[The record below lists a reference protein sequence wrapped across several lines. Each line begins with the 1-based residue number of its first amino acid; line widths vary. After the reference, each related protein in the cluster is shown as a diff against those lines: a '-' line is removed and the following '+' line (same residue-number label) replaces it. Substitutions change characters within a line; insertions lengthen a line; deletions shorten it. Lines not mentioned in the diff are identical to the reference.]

1 MHGEN
6 CIIHDLVFKTL
17 KSDFIGLPD
26 RKSPIQAKINL
37 KVLPAANIY
46 FHPFCVLFFLSLWA
60 FELVFSSWGC
70 WYFGFDFFFF
80 TFITLARLEIS
91 QNLVFMDFSL
101 FSGGH
106 FKYLSALLKLD

>member
-26 RKSPIQAKINL
+26 RKSPIQAKIIL

-80 TFITLARLEIS
+80 NFHNISKTRNITEFGVYGFFIVFRWAFQIS
-91 QNLVFMDFSL
+91 
-101 FSGGH
+101 
-106 FKYLSALLKLD
+106 LSSS